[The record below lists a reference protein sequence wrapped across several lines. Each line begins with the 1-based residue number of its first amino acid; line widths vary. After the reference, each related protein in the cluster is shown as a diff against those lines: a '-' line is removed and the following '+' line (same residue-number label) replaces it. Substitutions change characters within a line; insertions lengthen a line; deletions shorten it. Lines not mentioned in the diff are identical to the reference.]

1 MSIMQKTEPT
11 NDLLS
16 QMKVMLA
23 PVNTQQTLSQQV
35 ATLTEVQQRQVMS
48 FVQLL
53 KTEDRPAFRDDLLGE
68 L

>member
-16 QMKVMLA
+16 KMKVMLA

-35 ATLTEVQQRQVMS
+35 ATLTEVQQRQVLS
-48 FVQLL
+48 FAQLL
-53 KTEDRPAFRDDLLGE
+53 KTEDRQAFLDDLLGE

>member
-48 FVQLL
+48 FAQLL
-53 KTEDRPAFRDDLLGE
+53 KTEDRQAFLDDLLGE

>member
-1 MSIMQKTEPT
+1 MSVMQKTEPT

-48 FVQLL
+48 FAKLL
-53 KTEDRPAFRDDLLGE
+53 KTEDRPAFLDDLLGE

>member
-48 FVQLL
+48 FAQLL
-53 KTEDRPAFRDDLLGE
+53 KTEDRPAFLDDLLGE